1 MVSPLLKD
9 VLSGYKCTIF
19 AYGQTGT
26 GKTHTMEGKLGMD
39 SGFHIDAGIIPR
51 TLDRLFHQVEM
62 SDQELRV
69 RMTFLELYNE
79 ELRDLLA
86 HESSTAKRNPN
97 ALKICE
103 DKGKDGAMVRGLNE
117 LPISTAEDG
126 LKFLRTGS
134 KKRQVAATNCN
145 DASSRS
151 HSICSLTVYSRSE
164 DGADEYR
171 VGKLNLVD
179 LAGSE
184 SIERSGAKE
193 KGAREAGMINKSLLT
208 LGRVINALVEGSAHV
223 PYRYVPFDKLFILS
237 FEPSAHPVVF
247 VIVASQI

>member
-1 MVSPLLKD
+1 MLG
-9 VLSGYKCTIF
+9 GYKCTIF

-26 GKTHTMEGKLGMD
+26 GKTHTMEGKLGTD
-39 SGFHIDAGIIPR
+39 AGFHIEAGIIPR

-79 ELRDLLA
+79 ELRDLLSA
-86 HESSTAKRNPN
+86 DAPAVRPG
-97 ALKICE
+97 LKICE
-103 DKGKDGAMVRGLNE
+103 DKGKDGATVRGLNE
-117 LPISTAEDG
+117 LPINSAEDG
-126 LKFLRTGS
+126 LKFLRLGS

-145 DASSRS
+145 DTSSRS
-151 HSICSLTVYSRSE
+151 HSICTLTVYSRTDES
-164 DGADEYR
+164 ADEYR

-208 LGRVINALVEGSAHV
+208 LGRVINALVEGAQHV
-223 PYRYVPFDKLFILS
+223 PYRYVS
-237 FEPSAHPVVF
+237 VSACGHTRL
-247 VIVASQI
+247 IVRH